1 MVSLNFSIVLK
12 IASSNLRCLTLNFHL
27 PTNKKIVIDAVLSLP
42 RIALEIYKIL
52 PEGTRCEVIENVLY
66 MLPRNT
72 MRHQEVT
79 GILLKK
85 NVRPDREQSYPFT
98 SYRRYFQD
106 LQSAF
111 QPDFV
116 IVRN

>member
-1 MVSLNFSIVLK
+1 MMDILDTGLF
-12 IASSNLRCLTLNFHL
+12 
-27 PTNKKIVIDAVLSLP
+27 PP
-42 RIALEIYKIL
+42 RTALEIYKIL

-116 IVRN
+116 IVRNENRHKLKEDGIYEAPDTIIEILIE